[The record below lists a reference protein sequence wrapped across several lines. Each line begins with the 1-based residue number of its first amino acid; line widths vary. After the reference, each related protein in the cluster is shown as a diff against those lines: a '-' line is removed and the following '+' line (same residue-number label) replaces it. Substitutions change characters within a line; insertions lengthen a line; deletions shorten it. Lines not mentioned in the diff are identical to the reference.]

1 MNNFLNVRGSFVSVR
16 GEKRR
21 SSFLT
26 PSLAGA
32 SKGSSSRKNFKNL
45 TSNQQFE
52 ALHQIANQ
60 QVCIHC
66 SNSRTLGNNFTIAIS
81 IIDKSYYCKKFDLV
95 GYCAKLRRVERS
107 NKNISNVQL
116 LEKVDW
122 FRK

>member
-66 SNSRTLGNNFTIAIS
+66 SNSRNLGNNFTIAIALM
-81 IIDKSYYCKKFDLV
+81 DKL
-95 GYCAKLRRVERS
+95 
-107 NKNISNVQL
+107 
-116 LEKVDW
+116 
-122 FRK
+122 

>member
-1 MNNFLNVRGSFVSVR
+1 MSVR

-66 SNSRTLGNNFTIAIS
+66 SNSRALGNNWHGFPTSITKAVAIL
-81 IIDKSYYCKKFDLV
+81 DNSYYC
-95 GYCAKLRRVERS
+95 
-107 NKNISNVQL
+107 
-116 LEKVDW
+116 
-122 FRK
+122 